1 MTGSRTARG
10 HARPVGPRPRRP
22 RRGLALL
29 AALWLVVMIT
39 TAGLQFAAVS
49 RDRRFLALSA
59 VDRGRD
65 HGALEG
71 ALAIVQA
78 RLESELRAP
87 SRMPSGRAARRRSAV
102 GSTRVDPWRA
112 LDTQLGN
119 GVRVGEVLV
128 TVRSTDLGTVLN
140 VNLAGERELGVL
152 FGTLLRDDL
161 LADRLARRIADWRDA
176 DTLSRPNGA
185 EAAEYRRALRSA
197 LPTNGPFRALDDLRD
212 VLGMTPEILATIRP
226 FLTVDGA
233 NVRVNLNAAPE
244 PILRTLPGM
253 SPPVLA
259 TILALRSAGRRVESI
274 PALAGG
280 TRGPQ
285 RGDDAANGAYQAL
298 VRDLT
303 ERTLLETREVALEF
317 TVVGEPGPP
326 TTGMVVVLR
335 RFDDGTTDVRWRR

>member
-1 MTGSRTARG
+1 VCRQS
-10 HARPVGPRPRRP
+10 RRP

-39 TAGLQFAAVS
+39 TAGLQFAAMS
-49 RDRRFLALSA
+49 RERRHLALSA

-65 HGALEG
+65 QAALEG
-71 ALAIVQA
+71 ALATVQA
-78 RLESELRAP
+78 RLESALRTPTGPA
-87 SRMPSGRAARRRSAV
+87 SRRSA
-102 GSTRVDPWRA
+102 GRRITAGPSLADPWRA
-112 LDTQLGN
+112 LDAQLGD
-119 GVRVGEVLV
+119 GVRVGDVLV
-128 TVRSTDLGTVLN
+128 AVRSTDLGTVLN

-176 DTLSRPNGA
+176 DTLSRANGA
-185 EAAEYRRALRSA
+185 EAAEYRRAQRSVV
-197 LPTNGPFRALDDLRD
+197 PTNGPFRALDDLRD

-285 RGDDAANGAYQAL
+285 PGNDAAAGAYQAL

-303 ERTLLETREVALEF
+303 ERSLLDTREVALEF
-317 TVVGEPGPP
+317 AVVGEPGPP
-326 TTGMVVVLR
+326 TPGMVVVLR